1 MPMNAPTVVVLLV
14 VATLFVLAVRS
25 IVKKRRGGGCAG
37 CSEDS
42 CSGHAAGDACPS
54 ALRALADVE
63 ARLGSADGKAKG

>member
-1 MPMNAPTVVVLLV
+1 MNAPTVVVLLV
-14 VATLFVLAVRS
+14 VAALFALAVRS

-42 CSGHAAGDACPS
+42 CGHAAGDACPS

-63 ARLGSADGKAKG
+63 ARLGPADGKAKG